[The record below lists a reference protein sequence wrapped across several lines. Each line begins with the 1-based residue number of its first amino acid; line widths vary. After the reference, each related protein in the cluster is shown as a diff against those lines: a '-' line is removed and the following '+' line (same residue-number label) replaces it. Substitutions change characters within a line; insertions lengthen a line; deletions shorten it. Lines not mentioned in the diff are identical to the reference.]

1 MASPFDL
8 PQHPNHNSGQA
19 AGKPQTRCER
29 GLFQGPLCVASEGR
43 GDLGPTLA
51 SNEGDW
57 PQCSCEGVAG
67 VDELWSSLSELC
79 GGDGERCIQRHTV
92 VK

>member
-1 MASPFDL
+1 MANPFNL
-8 PQHPNHNSGQA
+8 PQHPNHNGGQA
-19 AGKPQTRCER
+19 AGKSQTQCGR

-43 GDLGPTLA
+43 GDLGSTPA

-67 VDELWSSLSELC
+67 VDELWNSLSELC

>member
-1 MASPFDL
+1 M
-8 PQHPNHNSGQA
+8 
-19 AGKPQTRCER
+19 
-29 GLFQGPLCVASEGR
+29 ASEGR

-57 PQCSCEGVAG
+57 PQCSCEGVVG

-79 GGDGERCIQRHTV
+79 DGDGERCIQSHTV

>member
-8 PQHPNHNSGQA
+8 PQRSNHNGRQA
-19 AGKPQTRCER
+19 AGQSQTRCER

-51 SNEGDW
+51 GNAGDW

-67 VDELWSSLSELC
+67 VDELWSSLSELR